1 MEARRGKGGQG
12 SVVPQNTVLEV
23 SPLSDRPGIRVC
35 GEISEVTRPSWE
47 RALTELSRRHQN
59 VSYVELSE
67 VAFVDVAGVTALA
80 VTAMDLPDGRFVIE
94 APPPQLPRVLELF
107 WPDLDRIE
115 VTSR

>member
-1 MEARRGKGGQG
+1 MEARRAKGGQG
-12 SVVPQNTVLEV
+12 PAVPQNTALEV
-23 SPLSDRPGIRVC
+23 SPLSGRPGIRVR
-35 GEISEVTRPSWE
+35 GEIGEATRPSWE
-47 RALTELSRRHQN
+47 RALAELSRRHQD

-94 APPPQLPRVLELF
+94 APPPQLPRVLKLF

-115 VTSR
+115 VTTR